1 MNSFLTRLEAEGE
14 ADKRA
19 PSTPPPDLLRAVQGA
34 APPLEV
40 GTGSRFP
47 SDIGVKLPGAET
59 TQASRPWSQL
69 RHARDDDP
77 GRWPAARACRPRLP
91 PRLRFPHQTKGVIVA
106 SLLKS
111 HTRHKTFISYHHA
124 DEAEVAAFIDH
135 FDHDHDVLISRG
147 IGASMA
153 GDVIDS
159 TNADYIKQRIRQLY
173 LRDSSVT
180 LVMVGAETWG
190 RRFVDWE
197 VAASLRNTA
206 TSSRNGLL
214 AITLPS
220 IANSTR
226 TLPARV
232 DDNVDGTNGYARWMK
247 YPTSTLDL
255 GQMIDAAYTRRTTHA
270 SVVDN
275 SRALRQRNA
284 S

>member
-1 MNSFLTRLEAEGE
+1 MT
-14 ADKRA
+14 
-19 PSTPPPDLLRAVQGA
+19 
-34 APPLEV
+34 
-40 GTGSRFP
+40 
-47 SDIGVKLPGAET
+47 
-59 TQASRPWSQL
+59 
-69 RHARDDDP
+69 
-77 GRWPAARACRPRLP
+77 
-91 PRLRFPHQTKGVIVA
+91 

-111 HTRHKTFISYHHA
+111 YTRHKTFISYHHV

-159 TNADYIKQRIRQLY
+159 TDADYIKQRIRQLY

-206 TSSRNGLL
+206 TSNRNGLL

-220 IANSTR
+220 VANDSSR
-226 TLPARV
+226 QLPARV
-232 DDNVDGTNGYARWMK
+232 DDNVDGTDGFARWMK

-275 SRALRQRNA
+275 SRSLRQRNA